1 MSWAQ
6 HDNALQKTVTFT
18 DKKKIA
24 YNYSD
29 PGGST
34 EKFSKLK
41 PFIAAMKNFTFQKRS
56 KKKRSCITGQI
67 MPTRNND
74 CRKSI
79 CVSQPLSVK

>member
-34 EKFSKLK
+34 TSLLTNV
-41 PFIAAMKNFTFQKRS
+41 IQAFQGCS
-56 KKKRSCITGQI
+56 QC
-67 MPTRNND
+67 
-74 CRKSI
+74 
-79 CVSQPLSVK
+79 CVAVLDHWGVEAV

>member
-6 HDNALQKTVTFT
+6 RDNALQKTVTFT

-29 PGGST
+29 PGGSM

-41 PFIAAMKNFTFQKRS
+41 PFISCNEELYISKEVKEKMLLPQRANHADQK
-56 KKKRSCITGQI
+56 Q
-67 MPTRNND
+67 
-74 CRKSI
+74 
-79 CVSQPLSVK
+79 